1 MRRSKREEAI
11 EPVDPRQIM
20 EEYLAAQKEF
30 KLASPEDRPALQL
43 KITALHDLY
52 CSLPH

>member
-1 MRRSKREEAI
+1 
-11 EPVDPRQIM
+11 M

-30 KLASPEDRPALQL
+30 KLASPEDRPAVQL
-43 KITALHDLY
+43 KITSLHDLY